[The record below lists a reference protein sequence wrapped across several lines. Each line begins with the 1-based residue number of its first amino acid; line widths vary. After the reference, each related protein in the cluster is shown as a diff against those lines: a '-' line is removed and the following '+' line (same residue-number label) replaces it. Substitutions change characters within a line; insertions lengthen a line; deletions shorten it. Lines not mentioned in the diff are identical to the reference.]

1 MADVP
6 KLFRVILEVGDLEK
20 AVDFYS
26 KLLSAEGRVLRGSRA
41 YFDCG
46 DVILAIVDP
55 TPGGL
60 EPKPNPADVYFSVK
74 GIEQIHSRA
83 RELDCLSKEEVHG
96 ERAGEIVV
104 RPWGERSFYA
114 QDVWGNGLCF
124 VDETTLYTG
133 R

>member
-6 KLFRVILEVGDLEK
+6 QIFRVMLEVGDLEQ
-20 AVDFYS
+20 AVAFYS
-26 KLLSAEGRVLRGSRA
+26 KLLDAEGRVLRGSRA

-46 DVILAIVDP
+46 DVILAIIDP
-55 TPGGL
+55 TPGGVK
-60 EPKPNPADVYFSVK
+60 PKPNSADVYFSVK
-74 GIEQIHSRA
+74 GIESVHSRA

-96 ERAGEIVV
+96 ESAGEIVI

-114 QDVWGNGLCF
+114 ADAWGNGLCF
-124 VDETTLYTG
+124 VDEKTLYTG